1 MDTQAQQSLES
12 AEVYERHLARYITDP
27 WTKALLKLVTPEPG
41 EQVLDLACGTG
52 SVARRVA
59 PLVGEDGRV
68 VAADVNPAMLKV
80 GSNQQAPGG
89 ASIVWHLA
97 GATQLDLPDNAF
109 DLVFCQ
115 QGFQF
120 FPDQPAAVSEIRRV
134 LRPGGKAAVSVW
146 QSLSQQPLYQVLFA
160 SISKH
165 LDVPAADL
173 DIAFSLGNEETLRQ
187 LFSAQFKDV
196 QIAAMTLPIRIPEP
210 EKFVQISI
218 SGAATSIPSFA
229 NMDATSRRTLIEK
242 VASDTFTA
250 VQV

>member
-1 MDTQAQQSLES
+1 M
-12 AEVYERHLARYITDP
+12 
-27 WTKALLKLVTPEPG
+27 
-41 EQVLDLACGTG
+41 
-52 SVARRVA
+52 
-59 PLVGEDGRV
+59 
-68 VAADVNPAMLKV
+68 
-80 GSNQQAPGG
+80 
-89 ASIVWHLA
+89 
-97 GATQLDLPDNAF
+97 
-109 DLVFCQ
+109 
-115 QGFQF
+115 
-120 FPDQPAAVSEIRRV
+120 